1 MLLPSL
7 FPAPD
12 EAQCDQ
18 RLSVSFCQRITR
30 CLSIQGLMGKP
41 EQKPEARSRM
51 NYRRKVSAP
60 EAVTY
65 GASRESIRKFSTS
78 SDLLP
83 QNVPVSQ
90 GLSISADKD
99 KPERSP
105 SSNYSSVLPSLSR
118 VGFQSI
124 FQNNETRRSRQS
136 VLSES
141 LSGAPVG
148 QNDDR
153 VPTPYNYSQLIEQR
167 ERGAGSYGKSSSS
180 LSLELHVPKT
190 RMPHGANPNHA
201 NGLSRG
207 KNSLKQAAIKLF
219 RVRST
224 SSKYQDTDVQPGPWM
239 KFLHSQ
245 HGKHQKSPYVT
256 ANVVDSNKSIYS
268 QGQSQPSN
276 LSDKSIRL
284 FHEVNFDNNDV
295 QLLHDLIKNMPSFES
310 NFHQFT
316 IHEQDALL
324 SNIWG
329 VYCNLLLSVF
339 KNHRLWQL
347 PAKIEDINRVLKFY
361 IRLKQDGKTACTGTK
376 FLSEIEQC
384 LRASFYVLETQVLYD
399 HAEGIA
405 MQSALKRLC
414 AVWELF
420 YQHAYGDSMAVLAPL
435 DSNFQRYPQYWCA
448 TQDSSHLTL
457 AQLLFQMFRDSI
469 VVPYYQTFMND
480 GDNIAASFQKY
491 FTDEDEKNCVTQAEK
506 LLLLQCFG
514 LLSSLNSR
522 DVNQQIVQ
530 GLLAGV
536 RMSI

>member
-1 MLLPSL
+1 
-7 FPAPD
+7 
-12 EAQCDQ
+12 
-18 RLSVSFCQRITR
+18 
-30 CLSIQGLMGKP
+30 MGKS
-41 EQKPEARSRM
+41 EQKLEVHSRM
-51 NYRRKVSAP
+51 DYRRKVSAP

-65 GASRESIRKFSTS
+65 GASTESIREFSTS

-83 QNVPVSQ
+83 QNGPVTQ
-90 GLSISADKD
+90 GLSTSAEKA
-99 KPERSP
+99 KPERTP

-141 LSGAPVG
+141 FNGAQIS

-153 VPTPYNYSQLIEQR
+153 LAGSYNYNQLLEQS
-167 ERGAGSYGKSSSS
+167 ERGTGSYGKCSSS

-190 RMPHGANPNHA
+190 RMPHGSNSSQQ

-224 SSKYQDTDVQPGPWM
+224 SSKYQDVDVQPTPWM

-245 HGKHQKSPYVT
+245 HGKHQKAAYVT
-256 ANVVDSNKSIYS
+256 SNVVESNKSVYS

-276 LSDKSIRL
+276 LSDKSVRL

-329 VYCNLLLSVF
+329 VYCNLILSVF

-361 IRLKQDGKTACTGTK
+361 IKLKQDGKTACTGSK
-376 FLSEIEQC
+376 FLNEIEQC

-399 HAEGIA
+399 HAEGIE

-448 TQDSSHLTL
+448 TQDSGHLTL
-457 AQLLFQMFRDSI
+457 AQLLFQMFRDAI

-480 GDNIAASFQKY
+480 GDNIAASFQKH
-491 FTDEDEKNCVTQAEK
+491 FTDEDEKNCVTQTEK